1 MKILAFGALLA
12 TTFLATTWLAVSAPA
27 ADFKLPITAGLDA
40 YMPIPVENPLTPGK
54 IRLGRELFFDK
65 RLSRDE
71 TVACATCHDPDRAFT
86 DDKPLAVGVFGR
98 KGNRRVP
105 TLVNR
110 AYGKGFFWDGR
121 IPTLEEQV
129 VQPILNDKEMDMTL
143 EEVVARLKS
152 DDRYRTRFRETF
164 GEGEI
169 NGEKV
174 AWALASYVRTIL
186 SGSSPYDRYVLG
198 DPDALSEEARRGL
211 AIFRG
216 KGNCTDCH
224 LGPNL
229 SDERFHNPGIAW
241 RDGRLR
247 DVGRYKITGIEKDN
261 GAFKTPTLREVARK
275 APYMHDGSLAT
286 LEEVVEFYS
295 RGGNRNPNLDP
306 EILPLELTPAEK
318 RSVVSFLQSL
328 AGDLREGV
336 PPQPAIKNR

>member
-1 MKILAFGALLA
+1 MKSAGVWTLLLFSSMLAARALC
-12 TTFLATTWLAVSAPA
+12 
-27 ADFKLPITAGLDA
+27 ADFTLRIPQGLDA
-40 YMPIPVENPLTPGK
+40 YMPIPAENPLTPEK
-54 IRLGRELFFDK
+54 VKLGRDLFSDK

-71 TVACATCHDPDRAFT
+71 TVACATCHDPTQAFT
-86 DDKPLAVGVFGR
+86 DGKPLAVGVFGR
-98 KGNRRVP
+98 QGNRRVP

-110 AYGKGFFWDGR
+110 AYGKAFFWDGR
-121 IPTLEEQV
+121 ISTLEEQV

-143 EEVVARLKS
+143 EEAVARLQSS
-152 DDRYRTRFRETF
+152 DGYRDRFREAF
-164 GEGEI
+164 GESEI
-169 NGEKV
+169 NNTNL
-174 AWALASYVRTIL
+174 AQALASYVRTIL

-198 DPDALSEEARRGL
+198 DPSALSEQARRGL

-229 SDERFHNPGIAW
+229 SDERFHNTGVAW
-241 RDGRLR
+241 RDSRLSDAGRHK
-247 DVGRYKITGIEKDN
+247 VTGAEQDK

-295 RGGNRNPNLDP
+295 KGGNRNPYLDA
-306 EILPLELTPAEK
+306 ELLPLGLTPEEK
-318 RSVVSFLQSL
+318 RSLISFLQSL

-336 PPQPAIKNR
+336 PGNP

>member
-1 MKILAFGALLA
+1 MKATHIWALVLAGSLS
-12 TTFLATTWLAVSAPA
+12 AVSAPA
-27 ADFKLPITAGLDA
+27 ADFKLPIPQGLDA

-229 SDERFHNPGIAW
+229 SDERFHNTGIAW

-247 DVGRYKITGIEKDN
+247 DMGRYKITGIEKDN

-306 EILPLELTPAEK
+306 EILPLEFTPAEK

-328 AGDLREGV
+328 AGDLHEGV
-336 PPQPAIKNR
+336 PPQPAH